1 MLFEKLTESQRA
13 AIAEVAVA
21 SSELEAELER
31 SIIELCKLWWPHGA
45 VLLDNVRVEAKL
57 NILQSLID
65 AEFNGK
71 PLVAEFKAVFDS
83 LKSLNSQRNTII
95 HGNWVTK
102 SWTQEFVDWKPG
114 QHLRDI
120 EQGNIVAHRNK
131 RGKQPPAVS
140 AQKVK
145 KVADLIELNR
155 RLLHQLFWEHFPDRV
170 AGLSGLPESK
180 TMTSD
185 ILRELIRKR
194 TAQKT

>member
-1 MLFEKLTESQRA
+1 MLFDKLTESQRA

-57 NILQSLID
+57 NILQALID
-65 AEFNGK
+65 VEFNGK
-71 PLVAEFKAVFDS
+71 PLVAKFKAVFDS

-95 HGNWVTK
+95 HGDWVAK
-102 SWTQEFVDWKPG
+102 SWTQDFEGRKPG
-114 QHLRDI
+114 QYLRDI
-120 EQGNIVAHRNK
+120 EQGNIVAYRKK
-131 RGKQPPAVS
+131 RGKQAPAVS
-140 AQKVK
+140 AQQVK

-180 TMTSD
+180 TMTSV
-185 ILRELIRKR
+185 ILREQIRKR
-194 TAQKT
+194 MAQKT